1 MYNFIISNIDLTIG
15 HASNVPRQCYKQQL
29 HRTSSGPRSR
39 VKSSLDDGR
48 LNSLKVRG
56 TSSWPRED
64 SDRVRDMC
72 RGSFYK
78 HTNILTLFFIP
89 SRQLYT
95 QHVYTCYYKWK
106 VQMERRLLKHIA
118 Y

>member
-1 MYNFIISNIDLTIG
+1 MGRSILRYNIQCIMLCFNSMYNFIISNIDLTIG

-56 TSSWPRED
+56 TSS
-64 SDRVRDMC
+64 
-72 RGSFYK
+72 
-78 HTNILTLFFIP
+78 
-89 SRQLYT
+89 
-95 QHVYTCYYKWK
+95 
-106 VQMERRLLKHIA
+106 
-118 Y
+118 